1 MKRRILLM
9 SVFFTFLFL
18 LTTAACAFA
27 AESDPAAAN
36 AQRYGF
42 WTLLPPLLAIV
53 LAFITKETV
62 PSLFLGVFSGTFLL
76 ELNGFNVFEA
86 LFKGFLLFVD
96 KVLYALADPWN
107 AGIVLQ
113 CLAIGG
119 VIALVQRMGGA
130 RAVAE
135 ALARRAKGP
144 RSAQIVTW
152 LMGIFIFFD
161 DYANSLIVGPV
172 MRPVTDRLRISREK
186 LSFIIDST
194 AAPIAGIALIST
206 WIGYEISLIKDAYAS
221 VGQAVNSYAIFCAS
235 IPYRFYNILILA
247 FILFM
252 ALFLRDFG
260 PMLKA
265 ERRARETGKVLD
277 DNAKPMVSTEATGL
291 EPRPGQKTSIWDAI
305 IPIGVL
311 IFGSLFGFYFNGHGA
326 IMGGEDEQLIHL
338 IQTAPLSF
346 TAIRECFG
354 AADASVVLFQ
364 AAIFAGIVA
373 MAIGVGK
380 KIFTLGEA
388 IETWVTGVKSLV
400 ITGVILLLA
409 WSLGGVIKELGTA
422 IYLTRILSDAIPPF
436 TLPALIFVLGSLI
449 SFATGTSYGTMGI
462 LMPLVVPLAYA
473 INPESGYVIMCVGAV
488 LTGAIFGDHCSP
500 ISDTT
505 ILSSMGAACDH
516 IAHVNTQMWYALVVG
531 VLTLVFGYLPVGL
544 GIPVAIVLPVSIILT
559 GLTVY
564 FLGQPVESKVPA
576 EVLEGRLETAA
587 QKEE

>member
-1 MKRRILLM
+1 MKRRSVILT
-9 SVFFTFLFL
+9 VFFLFLFL

-36 AQRYGF
+36 AQRFGL
-42 WTLLPPLLAIV
+42 WTLLPPLLAIA

-62 PSLFLGVFSGTFLL
+62 SSLFLGVLSGTFLL

-96 KVLYALADPWN
+96 KVLGALADPWN

-135 ALARRAKGP
+135 ALARKAKGP

-152 LMGIFIFFD
+152 LMGILIFFD

-172 MRPVTDRLRISREK
+172 MRPVTDKLRISREK
-186 LSFIIDST
+186 LSFIIDAT

-221 VGQAVNSYAIFCAS
+221 IGQAVNSYAIFCAS
-235 IPYRFYNILILA
+235 IPYRFYNILILV
-247 FILFM
+247 FIVFM
-252 ALFLRDFG
+252 AIFLKDFG

-265 ERRARETGKVLD
+265 ERRARQTGKVLD

-291 EPRPGQKTSIWDAI
+291 EPQPGQKISIWDAI

-311 IFGSLFGFYFNGHGA
+311 IFGALFGFYFNGHGA
-326 IMGGEDEQLIHL
+326 IMGGEDKQLIHL
-338 IQTAPLSF
+338 LQTAPLSF
-346 TAIRECFG
+346 TAVRECFG

-373 MAIGVGK
+373 MAMGVGK
-380 KIFTLGEA
+380 RIFTLGEA
-388 IETWVTGVKSLV
+388 IETWITGVKSLA

-409 WSLGGVIKELGTA
+409 WSLSSVIKDLGTA
-422 IYLTRILSDAIPPF
+422 VYLTQVLSDAIPPF
-436 TLPALIFVLGSLI
+436 TLPALIFILGSII

-462 LMPLVVPLAYA
+462 LMPLVIPLAYA
-473 INPESGYVIMCVGAV
+473 INPDGGYVLMAVGAV

-516 IAHVNTQMWYALVVG
+516 IAHVNTQLWYALAVG
-531 VLTLVFGYLPVGL
+531 AVTVFFGYIPVGL
-544 GIPVAIVLPVSIILT
+544 GIPVSIVLPVAVILV
-559 GLTVY
+559 GLMVY
-564 FLGQPVESKVPA
+564 FLGLPVDIRVADEA
-576 EVLEGRLETAA
+576 LEARLETAA
-587 QKEE
+587 RKEE